1 MSGSQP
7 KWFLDS
13 VLTGLVHMHQSVVSQ
28 TDALRGMETWS
39 KDLLATLVEGK
50 FKPDMQDAVA
60 AAGVQIEAAIAAG
73 EIFRK
78 AVQDAQTAV
87 TGIDRHT
94 AT

>member
-1 MSGSQP
+1 MSAGQP
-7 KWFLDS
+7 KWVLDS

-28 TDALRGMETWS
+28 TDALRGMEAWS
-39 KDLLATLVEGK
+39 KDLLAVLVEGK

-73 EIFRK
+73 EAFRK

-94 AT
+94 VT